1 MASLAIPERYI
12 QLGLRLG
19 KHLDGLV
26 DGYFGPPELKDE
38 VDAEEPTASEALGE
52 AAAALLADV
61 EGWDEDP
68 QRQRWLAGQVE
79 GLACVADLVSGKEV
93 AWRDA
98 VRRCYGIDV
107 EPAPEER
114 FAAAHEQL
122 DAVLPGD
129 GDLAERLQAW
139 NRSQELPAEK
149 VVPAFDALTRRF
161 RTETSKL
168 VELPE
173 GERID
178 ADTVTNEPWAAYNW
192 YLGERKSRI
201 EVNTDLP
208 IRSYFLAELAAHE
221 GYPGHHTEH
230 SCKEARL
237 VQELGR
243 IEPSILL
250 IHTPEC
256 LVSEGIATS
265 AIEQVLGDDWP
276 ATAAEILSPLE
287 ISLDAET
294 AQVVTEA
301 YSQLLDLRLNIASFV
316 AEGGWTTDQ
325 AVEYFRRW
333 ALADESR
340 ARKAVEFC
348 THPVWSIYVPTYV
361 YGYRLVKEYAESG
374 EGGFARLLTEQVTT
388 VDLLDARV
396 A

>member
-1 MASLAIPERYI
+1 MDSRSIPERYV
-12 QLGLRLG
+12 QLALRLG

-26 DGYFGPPELKDE
+26 DGYFGPPELKDS
-38 VDAEEPTASEALGE
+38 VAAEEPTAPDALGE
-52 AAAALLADV
+52 EAAALLADV

-68 QRQRWLAGQVE
+68 RRRGWLAGQVE

-107 EPAPEER
+107 EPTPEER

-122 DAVLPGD
+122 DSALPGN

-149 VVPAFDALTRRF
+149 VLPAFEALVELLRA
-161 RTETSKL
+161 ETAKL
-168 VELPE
+168 VELPD

-178 ADTVTNEPWAAYNW
+178 AVTVTGEPWSAYNW
-192 YLGERKSRI
+192 YLGGRKSRI
-201 EVNTDLP
+201 EINADLP
-208 IRSYFLAELAAHE
+208 TRSHFLAHLVAHE

-243 IEPSILL
+243 IESSILL

-256 LVSEGIATS
+256 LVSEGIAQN
-265 AIEQVLGDDWP
+265 ALEQALGEDWTP
-276 ATAAEILSPLE
+276 RAAETLRPLG
-287 ISLDAET
+287 ISFDRDIARVVANASRGLDEVA
-294 AQVVTEA
+294 VNVA
-301 YSQLLDLRLNIASFV
+301 YFV
-316 AEGGWTTDQ
+316 SEEGWSEEQ
-325 AVEYFRRW
+325 AVAYEQRW
-333 ALADESR
+333 GLSEEDR
-340 ARKAVEFC
+340 ARKAVDFA
-348 THPVWSIYVPTYV
+348 THPVWGIYVPTYSR
-361 YGYRLVKEYAESG
+361 GYRLVKSSRLPFG
-374 EGGFARLLTEQVTT
+374 TLLTEQVTT